1 MDPHEMVVKL
11 MEDIINKGSNAH
23 SAKDPDSYLNLEG
36 DPTNTT
42 VDPTNIK
49 FFIVNYEVMIVMNYV
64 GFMLYICSELCSDI
78 CFSFFALVHIY
89 IQKYKYIIKCK
100 YIE

>member
-49 FFIVNYEVMIVMNYV
+49 FFVVNYKGMIAMNYV
-64 GFMLYICSELCSDI
+64 GFMLLICSELCRDI
-78 CFSFFALVHIY
+78 CFSFLHWYIY
-89 IQKYKYIIKCK
+89 TYKNIST
-100 YIE
+100 